1 MKEFLKTTLA
11 VICGI
16 LVTTVVLFFI
26 MAGIF
31 GSMLTL
37 GSSTPSIPKQ
47 GVLKIDMSRIVLGEQ
62 TAESDPLTSLTGSG
76 SSTIGIL
83 DAVRAVKL
91 ASDDPAVQYIY
102 LKTDMNLSEIS
113 YLEEFRAA
121 LSEFRVSSGKPIV
134 SYIEAPGTG
143 SYYLSSVADKI
154 YMTPYL
160 GATTTLSG
168 VSSQMIFLGDLLDR
182 LGVKVQLIRHGKY
195 KSAGEMYTRSSSS
208 AENREQNQRMVDALW
223 ETMRAEIAKG
233 RDLSPEAV
241 DAAIN
246 GLELNSPED
255 FLRCGF
261 VDELLS
267 IEQLKDKLA
276 ALAVK
281 ENFKDVSM
289 IPFEDYVSVKTPLN
303 VSKKKI
309 AVIYANGDIVDLS
322 DPANVDGDRFAS
334 LISQV
339 RADSTIKAVVLRV
352 NSPGGSVLAAEKIKG
367 ELDLL
372 KAEKPVV
379 ASYGSY
385 AASGGYWISAN
396 CDRIYSDATT
406 LTGSIG
412 VFGLIPDFSSATRD
426 KLHVGVESVT
436 SNRHGDMYSLMRPFD
451 SAETAYMQKSIE
463 SIYERFTTLVSD
475 GRSLPVETVD
485 AIGQGRVWTGSDAL
499 AIGLVDEIGSL
510 EDALYYAASCAGDPN
525 LDAWGISA
533 YPRAQGTLEMLLERL
548 GGGSDSVSLT
558 GNMESLFSS
567 LDGPK
572 VLARMDTCFEI
583 K

>member
-372 KAEKPVV
+372 KAEKPVI

-412 VFGLIPDFSSATRD
+412 VFGMIPDFSSATRD
-426 KLHVGVESVT
+426 KLHVGVESGS

-510 EDALYYAASCAGDPN
+510 EDALYYAASCAGDHN

-558 GNMESLFSS
+558 GNIESLFSS

>member
-1 MKEFLKTTLA
+1 MKDFLKTTLA

-16 LVTTVVLFFI
+16 LVTTVVFFFI

-37 GSSTPSIPKQ
+37 GNTTPSLPKQ
-47 GVLKIDMSRIVLGEQ
+47 GVLRIDMSKMVLGEQ
-62 TAESDPLTSLTGSG
+62 TTESDPITSLSG
-76 SSTIGIL
+76 NGTTTIGIL

-91 ASDDPAVQYIY
+91 AAEDPAVQYIY
-102 LKTDMNLSEIS
+102 LKSDMNLSEIS

-121 LSEFRVSSGKPIV
+121 LSEFRTGSGKPIV
-134 SYIEAPGTG
+134 SYMEAPGTG
-143 SYYLSSVADKI
+143 SYYLSSVSDKI
-154 YMTPYL
+154 YMTPYM
-160 GATTTLSG
+160 GATTTVSG
-168 VSSQMIFLGDLLDR
+168 VSSQMIFLGDLLNR

-223 ETMRAEIAKG
+223 ETMRAEIASG

-246 GLELNSPED
+246 GLELNQPED

-281 ENFKDVSM
+281 EDFKDVKM
-289 IPFEDYVSVKTPLN
+289 IPFEDYVSVKTPVN
-303 VSKKKI
+303 VAKKQI
-309 AVIYANGDIVDLS
+309 AIIYANGEIVDGS

-334 LISQV
+334 LIAKV
-339 RADSTIKAVVLRV
+339 RADSTVKAVVLRV
-352 NSPGGSVLAAEKIKG
+352 NSPGGSVLSAEKIKD
-367 ELDLL
+367 ELDQL

-385 AASGGYWISAN
+385 AASGGYWISSN
-396 CDRIYSDATT
+396 CDKIYSDATT

-436 SNRHGDMYSLMRPFD
+436 SNKHGDMYGMMRPFD

-485 AIGQGRVWTGSDAL
+485 AIGQGRVWAGSDAIS
-499 AIGLVDEIGSL
+499 IGLVDEIGSL

-525 LDAWGISA
+525 PDAWGIVA
-533 YPRAQGTLEMLLERL
+533 YPRAQSNLEMLLERL
-548 GGGSDSVSLT
+548 GGGSSSASLSEDLVSRLS
-558 GNMESLFSS
+558 G

-572 VLARMDTCFEI
+572 VLARMDSCFEI